1 MQGREISKEVVQG
14 LLDYFSQELASLKCP
29 MPGTTQWWGHV
40 LEVLG
45 EIINQWDPDLHG
57 AVDEFLRLYLS
68 DERVRKDVD
77 LLVALRD
84 MYLKS
89 LKHEFW
95 GGILSVGLQERLYR
109 EFLKRL
115 FKEDSEKLPN
125 VLRALALFS
134 KGMCLHLEL
143 RRKVWEEVLD
153 YIDGGSL
160 ERFIE
165 RVDIILQG
173 LDPSDVGTY
182 CTIWDLPF

>member
-1 MQGREISKEVVQG
+1 V
-14 LLDYFSQELASLKCP
+14 
-29 MPGTTQWWGHV
+29 
-40 LEVLG
+40 
-45 EIINQWDPDLHG
+45 
-57 AVDEFLRLYLS
+57 
-68 DERVRKDVD
+68 
-77 LLVALRD
+77 LRD

-95 GGILSVGLQERLYR
+95 SGILSVGLEERLYR
-109 EFLKRL
+109 EFLRRL
-115 FKEDSEKLPN
+115 FKEDRKKLSD
-125 VLRALALFS
+125 VLHALALFS
-134 KGMCLHLEL
+134 KGMCLHIEL

>member
-1 MQGREISKEVVQG
+1 MRGKGISKEVVQG

-45 EIINQWDPDLHG
+45 DIINQWDPELHG
-57 AVDEFLRLYLS
+57 AVEEFLRSYLS
-68 DERVRKDVD
+68 DERVRKDFD
-77 LLVALRD
+77 LLVELRD

-89 LKHEFW
+89 LKRSFW
-95 GGILSVGLQERLYR
+95 SGNLSVGLEERLYR

-115 FKEDSEKLPN
+115 SKERRENFSH
-125 VLRALALFS
+125 VVRALEFVN
-134 KGMCLHLEL
+134 GMCLHLEL
-143 RRKVWEEVLD
+143 RRKIWEEVLD

-160 ERFIE
+160 GRFIE

-182 CTIWDLPF
+182 CTISDLPF